1 MLFPT
6 TAPKHCT
13 PIFQIAKLKEET
25 TPRKPAPRSKHKHPV
40 PQQETS
46 TVPPNSSPHREVKVS
61 SPPSPDKPDVFS
73 DTPSLFHT
81 PRKSKRIV
89 PFVTKTLSPVKID
102 DTERSTSASPTGRKV
117 QEKKLSNKTKLL
129 VQQIKER
136 QRAGC
141 TEGNKKAGKSP
152 EPGSKQEKGAEEQ
165 AVRELISPDS
175 ETKCSELL
183 SILSTEEKLV
193 FDKYVKSHL

>member
-1 MLFPT
+1 M
-6 TAPKHCT
+6 
-13 PIFQIAKLKEET
+13 
-25 TPRKPAPRSKHKHPV
+25 PRKPTPRSKPRLSVH
-40 PQQETS
+40 QQETS
-46 TVPPNSSPHREVKVS
+46 TVPPNCTPQRECEVTPTS
-61 SPPSPDKPDVFS
+61 SPDKTDMFS

-89 PFVTKTLSPVKID
+89 PFVTKTLSPVKRA

-141 TEGNKKAGKSP
+141 TENDKKAGKSP
-152 EPGSKQEKGAEEQ
+152 EPDSNQEKGVEEQ
-165 AVRELISPDS
+165 AVGEFINPNS

>member
-6 TAPKHCT
+6 TAPKPCK

-25 TPRKPAPRSKHKHPV
+25 TPRKPTPRSKPKLSV
-40 PQQETS
+40 PQQEFS
-46 TVPPNSSPHREVKVS
+46 TVSSNCSRHRGGEVTP
-61 SPPSPDKPDVFS
+61 PPSPDKPDVLS

-141 TEGNKKAGKSP
+141 TEGDKKAGKSP
-152 EPGSKQEKGAEEQ
+152 EPDSNQEKGVAEQ
-165 AVRELISPDS
+165 AVGKSISPDS